1 MIVCWDTETTGLPT
15 TDKRPT
21 KNNLADFNQCH
32 IVQLSAIRL
41 DDAGVEVGTF
51 NRIIRPEHYSSM
63 PPEAE
68 RVHGVSFEKAM
79 REGSSFD
86 EVFRE
91 FIHFCGATRL
101 CIAYNSQYDE
111 RMVGCELI
119 RRGRSENLR
128 WFRDHQFTCVYK
140 MYQTQECKR
149 SGKLVDVYRGY
160 FGEDFEGAH
169 DALADAR
176 ATARVYFH
184 LKSLPARPLSK
195 IRAATVRISASDV
208 ANAISR
214 GFGDP
219 QELVLT
225 YWKKFSPRTFKG
237 ETRDD
242 VVRRLARTD
251 ARLAQVIDHA
261 KSFKAKNASELRQ
274 ALDEYERAIELIGIE
289 EKFLKRHVKS
299 LVSMNFGK
307 RADGDDRPRKTY
319 YLDVC
324 NLCGTQ
330 YRLVGAPGEIR
341 DGILFVEK
349 RRVEKLRYEVHESEE
364 IQCRV
369 YMALVGVKQC
379 CLVESFEGTKR
390 TYLIEHSLE
399 KWSDILIGLHNFCS
413 YFHSR
418 LCAA

>member
-15 TDKRPT
+15 TDKRPS
-21 KNNLADFNQCH
+21 KNNLADFSQCH

-41 DDAGVEVGTF
+41 DDAGAEVAAF
-51 NRIIRPEHYSSM
+51 NRIIRPEHYTSM
-63 PPEAE
+63 PAPAE

-86 EVFRE
+86 DVFDAFVE
-91 FIHFCGATRL
+91 FCGNSRL

-119 RRGRSENLR
+119 RRAQTDRMR
-128 WFRDHQFTCVYK
+128 WFRAHQFTCVYK
-140 MYQTQECKR
+140 MYQTRECKR

-184 LKSLPARPLSK
+184 LKSLPSRPLSK
-195 IRAATVRISASDV
+195 IRVNTVRISASDV

-219 QELVLT
+219 QELVLE

-242 VVRRLARTD
+242 IVRRLASRD
-251 ARLAQVIDHA
+251 PRLAEIVDHA
-261 KSFKAKNASELRQ
+261 RSFKAKNAKELRE
-274 ALDEYERAIELIGIE
+274 ALDEYERAIDHVGVET
-289 EKFLKRHVKS
+289 KFLKRHVKS
-299 LVSMNFGK
+299 LASMNYGK
-307 RADGDDRPRKTY
+307 RPDDGGRPRKTY
-319 YLDVC
+319 HLDVC

-330 YRLVGAPGEIR
+330 YRVVGAPGEIR

-379 CLVESFEGTKR
+379 CLVETFEATKR
-390 TYLIEHSLE
+390 TYLIEHDLE
-399 KWSDILIGLHNFCS
+399 KWSDIVVGIHNFCS
-413 YFHSR
+413 YFHHR
-418 LCAA
+418 LCTA